1 MKKIRLISALLAA
14 AFTFSGLCTFS
25 LAEEQLIEKNISPEN
40 VVYAFNNYEPD
51 GGNIGYGVKVNYDLA
66 KGYSAAMQNYGY
78 SEYII
83 PDIEAVEKIYYT
95 SRFHLQIKRSSGNL
109 MYTVNDFIE
118 NMPENGEYVYKDKSG
133 VLNENEEERNIAYN
147 LLYRF
152 SELTNA
158 NYTALENYT
167 RPGRALAKNITNILR
182 NEDNTLTFEPVNE
195 LVFNGTAGLKTD
207 VTLDVTQK
215 VIDAVKAS
223 ADSEGSSKIAF
234 VLGNGDNTRNY
245 LDTARLTV
253 FYNVNKLFSAA
264 VKKAASSEDIETVI
278 NEYNGYIGANINIF
292 DDMSEVYDE
301 VYSILKE
308 ESEEEYTFEKTKSVF
323 DMVVDNLIVSRS
335 YEKFG
340 KEGEVNKIDSD
351 ELRYNFNSPH
361 GPGFDDYSTY
371 MSFYTEN
378 ISNTLT
384 FTSGSAKIVIGEG
397 KITLSDGTN
406 TESTA
411 ISEDFKGNII
421 LKIGI
426 DEVMTVV
433 VANEEERVVL
443 SLNFDDCTAADAVF
457 TADGTA
463 DVSDFAIQQYP
474 LNYEKETTGKLDGI
488 LEMLEKEERENAIS
502 NYDAAVSEVENMA
515 DGIAKNELTLY
526 LKLLSKKV
534 EYAKDELK
542 KADAEAAIQKAEN
555 SLKYEDYT
563 KAEELVKLVNDEAM
577 LKELNEKLLKAKEK
591 FDKIVPYIVSV
602 SVDGSW
608 KTGATLTA
616 KVAMED
622 SCGNGDGYKL
632 EWLVNGRESGI
643 ETETFYVESSYAG
656 ATVVLRA
663 TPKNNSGAFGD
674 SKESL
679 EIKIPENKSS
689 SSGGSSG
696 KGSGGGS
703 SVVYNVPAKKAEEL
717 TNELKI
723 TNKIENE
730 GTIFEDISG
739 HWAENTINNMMKK
752 GIVKGVTAISFEPD
766 RKIKRAEFLT
776 IILRAADIEEKV
788 YTNEFVDVNAD
799 DWYSGVVA
807 TAYSLGLI
815 SGFDGKFNPNDNIT
829 RQEMAKLL
837 VSVYE
842 IKNETKISD
851 TGNVQYKDLQD
862 ISDWAAEFV
871 RKAYNAKLMLGDDNN
886 NFNPKSS
893 ATRAEAAAA
902 VERFLNE

>member
-1 MKKIRLISALLAA
+1 MKKIRLISATLAA
-14 AFTFSGLCTFS
+14 AFTFSGFCAFS
-25 LAEEQLIEKNISPEN
+25 LAEESLIEKNISPDN
-40 VVYAFNNYEPD
+40 VVYAFNNYEPE
-51 GGNIGYGVKVNYDLA
+51 GGNIGYGVKVNYNLA
-66 KGYSAAMQNYGY
+66 RGYSAAMQNYGY

-83 PDIEAVEKIYYT
+83 PEIESVEKIYYT
-95 SRFHLQIKRSSGNL
+95 SGFHLQIKRGNGNL

-152 SELTNA
+152 AELTNA
-158 NYTALENYT
+158 NYTALENFN
-167 RPGRALAKNITNILR
+167 RPGRALAKNITTIKR

-234 VLGNGDNTRNY
+234 VLGGGENQRNY

-264 VKKAASSEDIETVI
+264 VKKAASPEDIEAVI
-278 NEYNGYIGANINIF
+278 NEYNEYIGANINIF

-340 KEGEVNKIDSD
+340 KEGEVNKIDSG

-384 FTSGSAKIVIGEG
+384 LASGSAKITIGEG
-397 KITLSDGTN
+397 KLTLSDGTN

-426 DEVMTVV
+426 DGVMKA
-433 VANEEERVVL
+433 VAASDEERAVL
-443 SLNFDDCTAADAVF
+443 SVNFDECTAEDAVF

-488 LEMLEKEERENAIS
+488 LEMLEAEERENAIS
-502 NYDAAVSEVENMA
+502 NYDAAVSEVSNMA

-542 KADAEAAIQKAEN
+542 KADAETAIQKAEN

-577 LKELNEKLLKAKEK
+577 LKELNEKLLKAKEQ
-591 FDKIVPYIVSV
+591 FDKIVPYVVSV

-643 ETETFYVESSYAG
+643 ETETFYVENSYAG

-663 TPKNNSGAFGD
+663 TPKNNSGALGEA
-674 SKESL
+674 KESL
-679 EIKIPENKSS
+679 EIKIPKNQSS

-752 GIVKGVTAISFEPD
+752 GVVKGVTATSFEPD
-766 RKIKRAEFLT
+766 RKITRAEFLT
-776 IILRAADIEEKV
+776 VILRAADIEEKV

-842 IKNETKISD
+842 IKNETKIPD
-851 TGNVQYKDLQD
+851 TGNVQYKDSQD
-862 ISDWAAEFV
+862 ISDWAAEYV